1 MKRSFPHLAGLL
13 RMIPR
18 PRWAAPTLVILG
30 ILSSLAEGMG
40 IALIPLLIY
49 SAMNQLDFLASTG
62 GLLGAALH
70 ALTRT
75 FHSSREMALLFL
87 LLIVMRGGLAYA
99 YAMTSSHVSERISQS
114 ARDRVHTLYLTLPY
128 RFIQGHEQAELVE
141 ALGREVPLFSV
152 AYTSLTRVLVNS
164 IFVVIFGTLLALLSW
179 RIALCAMFCS
189 LLLSSLLRLLSRR
202 ASQIGIEVKR
212 IHRGMWDQMLVTIQG
227 LRTIRAFGQQEIYQ
241 TKFARTSDLARDV
254 IVREL
259 QLILLLDPLTEV
271 GYLVILGILVVGASS
286 FGASFAT
293 TLTCVALLYRLQP
306 HVRELEGTR
315 LKLLQLEPQLQ
326 SVYGILQEGERMTTR
341 PTGASIG
348 DLKHSI
354 RFENVSFR
362 YQDGTKKVLDNV
374 TFCIP
379 IGKTTALVGE
389 SGSGKTTIV
398 NLLLRLFDPEEGG
411 LYIDDQP
418 LKDLATADWLKL
430 IAVAGQDIDLIDG
443 TVIENIKMADIGAS
457 ESAVDSVLDFV
468 GFSEWLSS
476 LPDGYNTLVG
486 QHGTRFSGGQ
496 RQRIGMARAALHGP
510 KFLVLD
516 EAMNAM
522 DSALEERMRE
532 AIDVRFGDAT
542 VLLITHQ
549 LESIRNADHVIVLR
563 DGKVIYEGM
572 PQERILENP
581 SAR

>member
-1 MKRSFPHLAGLL
+1 
-13 RMIPR
+13 
-18 PRWAAPTLVILG
+18 
-30 ILSSLAEGMG
+30 
-40 IALIPLLIY
+40 
-49 SAMNQLDFLASTG
+49 
-62 GLLGAALH
+62 
-70 ALTRT
+70 
-75 FHSSREMALLFL
+75 
-87 LLIVMRGGLAYA
+87 
-99 YAMTSSHVSERISQS
+99 
-114 ARDRVHTLYLTLPY
+114 
-128 RFIQGHEQAELVE
+128 
-141 ALGREVPLFSV
+141 
-152 AYTSLTRVLVNS
+152 
-164 IFVVIFGTLLALLSW
+164 
-179 RIALCAMFCS
+179 
-189 LLLSSLLRLLSRR
+189 
-202 ASQIGIEVKR
+202 
-212 IHRGMWDQMLVTIQG
+212 
-227 LRTIRAFGQQEIYQ
+227 
-241 TKFARTSDLARDV
+241 
-254 IVREL
+254 
-259 QLILLLDPLTEV
+259 
-271 GYLVILGILVVGASS
+271 
-286 FGASFAT
+286 
-293 TLTCVALLYRLQP
+293 
-306 HVRELEGTR
+306 
-315 LKLLQLEPQLQ
+315 
-326 SVYGILQEGERMTTR
+326 
-341 PTGASIG
+341 
-348 DLKHSI
+348 
-354 RFENVSFR
+354 
-362 YQDGTKKVLDNV
+362 
-374 TFCIP
+374 
-379 IGKTTALVGE
+379 
-389 SGSGKTTIV
+389 V